1 MDYTQTQNLKVKG
14 KSKVD
19 VKFMTELALLT
30 AVLLVMAYTPLGY
43 FYIGVMPITLLVVPV
58 AVGAVVLGYKAGLFL
73 GLVFGLTSVLQPTGM
88 AILTIMPVQAIVTAV
103 VPRLFV
109 GLVPAL
115 AYKALNKVSK
125 RRSIN
130 TSVACL
136 LAPITNTILYLSFF
150 VIFMGDYMAKTQPQV
165 YGFITNSGFLKSF
178 GIVLASVGVNAVVE
192 AFACLV
198 IASAICNALLHTV
211 NKQ

>member
-1 MDYTQTQNLKVKG
+1 MDYTQTQKVKVKG

-43 FYIGVMPITLLVVPV
+43 FYIGVMPITLL
-58 AVGAVVLGYKAGLFL
+58 AVVLGYKAGLFL

-130 TSVACL
+130 TSIACL
-136 LAPITNTILYLSFF
+136 LAPITKTILYLSFF

-165 YGFITNSGFLKSF
+165 YGFITNSGFFKSF

-192 AFACLV
+192 AFACLI

>member
-1 MDYTQTQNLKVKG
+1 MDYTQTQKVKVKG

-115 AYKALNKVSK
+115 AYKA
-125 RRSIN
+125 
-130 TSVACL
+130 
-136 LAPITNTILYLSFF
+136 
-150 VIFMGDYMAKTQPQV
+150 
-165 YGFITNSGFLKSF
+165 
-178 GIVLASVGVNAVVE
+178 
-192 AFACLV
+192 
-198 IASAICNALLHTV
+198 
-211 NKQ
+211 